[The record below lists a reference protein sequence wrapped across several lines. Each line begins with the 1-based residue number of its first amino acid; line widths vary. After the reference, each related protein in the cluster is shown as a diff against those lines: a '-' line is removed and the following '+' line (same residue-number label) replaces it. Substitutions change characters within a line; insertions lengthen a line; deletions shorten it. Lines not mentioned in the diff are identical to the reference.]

1 MARLLLNYVS
11 ELFNLPL
18 QKILICAA
26 PRVFPRGDEMKK
38 ILMACLIGFT
48 LMATALPAHGF
59 EAGVRGYYWFP
70 SLDGDIKYSDNSLT
84 GTKLNLKDDLG
95 FDDEYYPFGVV
106 FLGLG
111 DHHLS
116 FSYYRA
122 NYDGKETLDQDI
134 NFGGDTFPAG
144 DRIKSSLDY
153 DVYDLTYQYDALDLE
168 NVLAGF
174 SLGLVARVEVF
185 DLEAK
190 IKSETTGLRQKEDY
204 TAPVPMLGLN
214 LHLGILADILEAR
227 VLATGIGYWDG
238 YMVDAQAELSFTP
251 IPYVDISAGYRTFWV
266 DVDANDLKLNYNTSG
281 PYAGISLVF

>member
-1 MARLLLNYVS
+1 
-11 ELFNLPL
+11 
-18 QKILICAA
+18 
-26 PRVFPRGDEMKK
+26 MKK
-38 ILMACLIGFT
+38 ILVACLIGFT

-185 DLEAK
+185 DLEAE

-227 VLATGIGYWDG
+227 VLATGMGYWDG